1 VTRWT
6 SYWTKAF
13 DEGRPIDGRRG
24 AEYVARVFQLERIV
38 GVPVMPHACGRQ
50 RRLFLAMACLRG
62 KWMVVGVYGT
72 SGAAKWA
79 CERALEE
86 ATS

>member
-1 VTRWT
+1 MMRWT

-13 DEGRPIDGRRG
+13 DEGRHMDGRLDG
-24 AEYVARVFQLERIV
+24 EYVARVFELERLV
-38 GVPVMPHACGRQ
+38 GLPVMPHRCGRQ

-86 ATS
+86 SIS

>member
-1 VTRWT
+1 MRWT
-6 SYWTKAF
+6 SFWTKAF
-13 DEGRPIDGRRG
+13 DEGRHMDGRLDG
-24 AEYVARVFQLERIV
+24 EYVARVFELERLV
-38 GVPVMPHACGRQ
+38 GLPVMPDRCGRQ

-86 ATS
+86 SIS

>member
-1 VTRWT
+1 MRWT

-13 DEGRPIDGRRG
+13 DEGRHMDGRLDG
-24 AEYVARVFQLERIV
+24 EYVARVFELERLV
-38 GVPVMPHACGRQ
+38 GFPVMPHRSGRQ
-50 RRLFLAMACLRG
+50 RRLYLALACPRG

-86 ATS
+86 SIS

>member
-1 VTRWT
+1 MRWT

-13 DEGRPIDGRRG
+13 DEGRHMDGRRG
-24 AEYVARVFQLERIV
+24 AEHVARVFQLERIV
-38 GVPVMPHACGRQ
+38 GFPVMPHRCGRQ

-86 ATS
+86 AIS

>member
-1 VTRWT
+1 MRWT

-13 DEGRPIDGRRG
+13 DEGRHMDGRLDG
-24 AEYVARVFQLERIV
+24 EYVARVFELERLV
-38 GVPVMPHACGRQ
+38 GLPVMPHRCGRQ

-86 ATS
+86 SIS

>member
-1 VTRWT
+1 MRWT

-13 DEGRPIDGRRG
+13 DEGRHMDGRLDG
-24 AEYVARVFQLERIV
+24 EYVARVFELERLV
-38 GVPVMPHACGRQ
+38 GLPVMPHRCGRQ

-62 KWMVVGVYGT
+62 KWMVVGMYGT

-86 ATS
+86 AIS

>member
-1 VTRWT
+1 MRWT

-13 DEGRPIDGRRG
+13 DEGRHMDGRLDG
-24 AEYVARVFQLERIV
+24 EYVARVFELERLV
-38 GVPVMPHACGRQ
+38 GLPVMPHCCGRQ

-62 KWMVVGVYGT
+62 KWMVIGVCGT

-86 ATS
+86 AIS